1 MDYEHAAETPVRILM
16 RDATLGTAEM
26 VPFSEVYTTLNY
38 EKEFTA
44 TPGNYSV
51 TLHQY
56 SYAHNSLLY
65 EFKDLGC
72 TINGTK
78 PNQIFIMNNN
88 FESWRA
94 LLDSSLVTSD
104 GTIEVGN
111 EPLLDSATR
120 TAVRLRKIRF

>member
-1 MDYEHAAETPVRILM
+1 
-16 RDATLGTAEM
+16 M
-26 VPFSEVYTTLNY
+26 VPFSDNYTTLNY

-44 TPGNYSV
+44 TPGNYLV
-51 TLHQY
+51 CLHQY
-56 SYAHNSLLY
+56 VYAHNSLVY

-78 PNQIFIMNNN
+78 PNQIFIMNNT
-88 FESWRA
+88 FEHWRA
-94 LLDSSLVTSD
+94 LLDDSLVTTD
-104 GTIEVGN
+104 GTIVAGD